1 MSDCPPGRVIRAGRH
16 PLPECFPCR
25 ATGASRDAPRQAH
38 SAPRRFDGSPHV
50 PRVPRVTPFTL
61 FPCVPCPGSGPRRF
75 RAQRSRRQQLHW
87 RRRPRPRS
95 APLPTRLFAPYCGCG
110 SDRRLLS
117 SCMSTA
123 TLASAWACWRP
134 WCAQKS
140 SSPELASSTRT
151 YAWAPQRSQ
160 TSSAV
165 SGLVGASA
173 PVNVAFP
180 RVVPPA
186 SASVWLRFSVP
197 TAQHNTYPGVSVPHS
212 EWCTPQAK
220 PPTDGAWP
228 QLPPFTTRCLR
239 PTGTRGQ
246 YR

>member
-1 MSDCPPGRVIRAGRH
+1 MP
-16 PLPECFPCR
+16 
-25 ATGASRDAPRQAH
+25 
-38 SAPRRFDGSPHV
+38 
-50 PRVPRVTPFTL
+50 
-61 FPCVPCPGSGPRRF
+61 PGSGSAGARPVAPGPF
-75 RAQRSRRQQLHW
+75 PGTKKPTPMTQL
-87 RRRPRPRS
+87 
-95 APLPTRLFAPYCGCG
+95 APASLPVWLDPLAYCGCG

-123 TLASAWACWRP
+123 TLASALACCRP

-160 TSSAV
+160 TSNAV
-165 SGLVGASA
+165 SGLVGAIA
-173 PVNVAFP
+173 PVNVAFL

-186 SASVWLRFSVP
+186 CQPSGFGYLPLQLSTTHTQASAFPTPSGVRHKRNHSRAKRSTTAAISHTVP
-197 TAQHNTYPGVSVPHS
+197 A
-212 EWCTPQAK
+212 
-220 PPTDGAWP
+220 
-228 QLPPFTTRCLR
+228 